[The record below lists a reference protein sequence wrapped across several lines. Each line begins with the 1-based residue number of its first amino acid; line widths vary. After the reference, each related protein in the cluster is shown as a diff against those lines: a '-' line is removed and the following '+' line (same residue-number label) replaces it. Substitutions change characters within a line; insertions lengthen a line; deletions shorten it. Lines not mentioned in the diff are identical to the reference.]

1 MTNPEVLALRER
13 LDAQAEEL
21 GPDALRPSVEEW
33 ERYFASRG
41 IALTRETLDI
51 ALVAL
56 AGTMSTVA
64 GVVVKAYE
72 PKGRVTA
79 SKGADQRLAH
89 VMDALTISA
98 VALSQ
103 VVVANSPNKE
113 VS

>member
-1 MTNPEVLALRER
+1 MTNAEVLALRER
-13 LDAQAEEL
+13 LDVQAKKL
-21 GPDALRPSVEEW
+21 GPEALRPSVEEW
-33 ERYFASRG
+33 ECYFASRG
-41 IALTRETLDI
+41 IELTMDALDV

-64 GVVVKAYE
+64 GVVKASE

-103 VVVANSPNKE
+103 MK
-113 VS
+113 VSDA

>member
-1 MTNPEVLALRER
+1 MHPEVIALRER
-13 LDAQAEEL
+13 LDAQAKKL
-21 GPDALRPSVEEW
+21 GPEALRPSVEEW

-41 IALTRETLDI
+41 ISLTRDALDV

-64 GVVVKAYE
+64 GVVKASE

-103 VVVANSPNKE
+103 VPIKE
-113 VS
+113 A

>member
-1 MTNPEVLALRER
+1 MTNAEVLALRER
-13 LDAQAEEL
+13 LDAQAKKL
-21 GPDALRPSVEEW
+21 GPEALRPSVEEW
-33 ERYFASRG
+33 ERYFVSRG
-41 IALTRETLDI
+41 IALNRATLDV

-64 GVVVKAYE
+64 GVVKASE

-79 SKGADQRLAH
+79 SKGADQRIAH

-103 VVVANSPNKE
+103 VEVADG
-113 VS
+113 